1 MSTVEFASKLSNEIT
16 IEPAA
21 LEQLIKLTEN
31 EDDIAGVRV
40 FINGGGCGGMT
51 YGMTFI
57 DEPSQY
63 DCVLEC
69 DGLNLYIDSIA
80 LSFLEGMEID
90 YKTEGVNKNF
100 VFRNVFAST
109 GGAGTCGA
117 CGASGG
123 C

>member
-1 MSTVEFASKLSNEIT
+1 MAATEFISKLSNEIT
-16 IEPAA
+16 IESAA
-21 LEQLIKLTEN
+21 LDQLIKLTEN
-31 EDDIAGVRV
+31 EDGIAGVRV
-40 FINGGGCGGMT
+40 FINGGGCNGMT

-57 DEPSQY
+57 EEPSKY

-69 DGLNLYIDSIA
+69 EGLNLYVDSIA

-90 YKTEGVNKNF
+90 YKTEGVNKSF

-117 CGASGG
+117 CGSSGG